1 MKKITI
7 KFYDKEFQKAHSAFA
22 EKMYPNRVFKSS
34 PEYIYWKFKPPRE
47 SGRPSNLLLALAN
60 EKVIGQV
67 GLIPATLICEST
79 EIATQW
85 IGDIM
90 VDRDFRG
97 SKLSNRLY
105 EEAVKLTP
113 LTLGQSPSPVAWNT
127 LKNFGFESIN
137 GPYRCILPINGNFFA
152 SFFFKTDTA
161 FHRISK
167 MFFNNIFLKRN
178 KLKGIKTN
186 FMSNVSEIRPVDII
200 NKFSY
205 SNRRISIPHIWSA
218 TGFFRIC

>member
-7 KFYDKEFQKAHSAFA
+7 EFYDKQYQEAHSAFA

-97 SKLSNRLY
+97 SKLSNNEPECMQL
-105 EEAVKLTP
+105 
-113 LTLGQSPSPVAWNT
+113 N
-127 LKNFGFESIN
+127 
-137 GPYRCILPINGNFFA
+137 
-152 SFFFKTDTA
+152 
-161 FHRISK
+161 
-167 MFFNNIFLKRN
+167 
-178 KLKGIKTN
+178 
-186 FMSNVSEIRPVDII
+186 
-200 NKFSY
+200 
-205 SNRRISIPHIWSA
+205 
-218 TGFFRIC
+218 